1 MPNFVV
7 LCFKEIV
14 NIICHIRFIII
25 EGKHRFVKCDADT
38 YKHYYI
44 FLNKTKFHSYNHLTP
59 HPSHIP
65 PRKSSIYW
73 LAVESLK
80 YHRRHQSVRRI
91 TRTDRAECVTL
102 MALSSLSAIPT
113 IAPPPNIPA
122 MKSVTNEAALHSIE
136 QKKRTQRQ
144 SLNRRRVVGCPP
156 DRNARG
162 WCWWISVALELL
174 NGNLRPHG

>member
-14 NIICHIRFIII
+14 NINCHIRFIFI

-113 IAPPPNIPA
+113 IAPPPKYTRDEKRYKWGCFAQHRTKKTHATPIF
-122 MKSVTNEAALHSIE
+122 KSSP
-136 QKKRTQRQ
+136 
-144 SLNRRRVVGCPP
+144 RRRMP
-156 DRNARG
+156 AR
-162 WCWWISVALELL
+162 
-174 NGNLRPHG
+174 

>member
-14 NIICHIRFIII
+14 NINCHIRFIII

-113 IAPPPNIPA
+113 IAPPPQIYPRWKALQMRLLCTASKKNPHATPIF
-122 MKSVTNEAALHSIE
+122 KSSP
-136 QKKRTQRQ
+136 
-144 SLNRRRVVGCPP
+144 RRRMP
-156 DRNARG
+156 AR
-162 WCWWISVALELL
+162 
-174 NGNLRPHG
+174 